1 MTMTDEKKPLLRSEK
16 QLKSAQLIKAYQK
29 EWWNRTQERLR
40 DGEPFAICM
49 ADDAEDIFTAMD
61 IPVIVIPWWSAQ
73 ISAKRMSEYYGSV
86 LSEHGYD
93 MDQYTSL
100 GLGVTL
106 DHKPEIA
113 PWGGLPKPLVIMGT
127 TMSDIAQKITDLW
140 AREYGCPCFTTEL
153 NYNTPTHPYPH
164 RWWEKIRDHWDQV
177 VEPHK
182 IDLKVQELKG
192 LIRFLEVNTGKSFSY
207 AKLAEVMN
215 LVNEQEDLWAKA
227 RDLIAESSPCVVTL
241 PDQLSMYPAQWHRG
255 KPQGRD
261 IIKAFY
267 EETKERVKNGDVAC
281 PKEKIRM
288 MWLGVGLW
296 VNTAF
301 FQYFEE
307 QYGVTFVSS
316 IYTSIAA
323 DGYART
329 IKNNDPLRAL
339 ASRFAWLGV
348 QETEWLV
355 HIAKEHHCDGVVGFQ
370 CGPRPQLW
378 TRYLEKN
385 GIPVCEIPGNN
396 VDARQ
401 WDDVKIRGLMKDFIE
416 KRILPNKK

>member
-1 MTMTDEKKPLLRSEK
+1 MTDEKKPLLRSQK
-16 QLKSAQLIKAYQK
+16 QLRSAQLIKAYQK

-40 DGEPFAICM
+40 NGEQFAICM

-73 ISAKRMSEYYGSV
+73 ISAKRMSEYYGNV

-106 DHKPEIA
+106 DRKPEIA

-127 TMSDIAQKITDLW
+127 TMADNVQKITDLW
-140 AREYGCPCFTTEL
+140 AREYGCPCFITEL
-153 NYNTPTHPYPH
+153 NYNMPTRPYPH

-177 VEPHK
+177 IEPHK

-192 LIRFLEVNTGKSFSY
+192 LIRFLEVNTGKEFSY
-207 AKLAEVMN
+207 AKLTEVMN
-215 LVNEQEDLWAKA
+215 LVNEQEDLWAKT
-227 RDLIAESSPCVVTL
+227 RDLIAQSSPCVVTL

-267 EETKERVKNGDVAC
+267 EETLERVKNGDVAC

-307 QYGVTFVSS
+307 EYGVTFVAS

-329 IKNNDPLRAL
+329 IKNDDPLRAL

-348 QETEWLV
+348 QETEWLA
-355 HIAKEHHCDGVVGFQ
+355 HIAKQHNCDGVVGFS

-378 TRYLEKN
+378 TRYLEKQ

-401 WDDVKIRGLMKDFIE
+401 WDDVKIRNLMKDFIE